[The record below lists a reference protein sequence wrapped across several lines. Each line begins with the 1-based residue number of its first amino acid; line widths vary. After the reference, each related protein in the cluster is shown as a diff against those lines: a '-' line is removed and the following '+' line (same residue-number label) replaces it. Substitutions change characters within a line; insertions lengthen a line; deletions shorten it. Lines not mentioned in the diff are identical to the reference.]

1 MLGTSWGNKMKKI
14 LLTVILLCTT
24 VFAQPTDS
32 DLGYWPRSYFA
43 SIGFGVIANRGDF
56 FDRTIKVTGDDNI
69 VETVNLPQTKVLM
82 SPGYSIGVNIREF
95 SLAATFQYWSMNVA
109 INGLPNNIT
118 EQKMRFMR
126 LGADFTYNFFYPE
139 FFQVGIGLGYSFS
152 SLNIKENATS
162 AELGLTNS
170 ELMGSSIALF
180 TNVRYYITDFFCLNP
195 SLHFYETWYK
205 AVNTKNA
212 GTQDLK
218 SYVWQTYI
226 AITMNLM
233 VQF

>member
-1 MLGTSWGNKMKKI
+1 MKKI
-14 LLTVILLCTT
+14 LLAVILLCASA
-24 VFAQPTDS
+24 FAQPSDS

-56 FDRTIKVTGDDNI
+56 FDRTIRVKGDNDI
-69 VETVNLPQTKVLM
+69 TETVNLPQTKVLM
-82 SPGYSIGVNIREF
+82 SPNYNIGVNIREF

-109 INGLPNNIT
+109 INGLPDNIT
-118 EQKMRFMR
+118 EQKMRFWR

-139 FFQVGIGLGYSFS
+139 FFQVGVGLGYSFS
-152 SLNIKENATS
+152 SLSIKDNAVS
-162 AELGLTNS
+162 AEKGLANS
-170 ELMGSSIALF
+170 DLMGSAIALVA
-180 TNVRYYITDFFCLNP
+180 NVRYYITDYFCLNP
-195 SLHFYETWYK
+195 SLHIYETWYK

-218 SYVWQTYI
+218 SYIWQTYV
-226 AITMNLM
+226 AISISAM